1 MHRRDA
7 VRPDGG
13 AEETGIEGKADGL
26 TGLGR
31 DGPLLDR
38 RQDVDGEAW
47 HYPTGAGCTY
57 GITVEFALTVGTRC
71 ASGRNGRILGA
82 RNTSG
87 GVFPGGGVEE

>member
-38 RQDVDGEAW
+38 R
-47 HYPTGAGCTY
+47 
-57 GITVEFALTVGTRC
+57 
-71 ASGRNGRILGA
+71 
-82 RNTSG
+82 
-87 GVFPGGGVEE
+87 

>member
-1 MHRRDA
+1 MQRRDA

-38 RQDVDGEAW
+38 RCKVRGEAW

-57 GITVEFALTVGTRC
+57 GMTVEYLLTVGTRC
-71 ASGRNGRILGA
+71 ASGRDGRILGA
-82 RNTSG
+82 RKASG
-87 GVFPGGGVEE
+87 GFYPGGGLEE

>member
-31 DGPLLDR
+31 DDPLLNR
-38 RQDVDGEAW
+38 R
-47 HYPTGAGCTY
+47 
-57 GITVEFALTVGTRC
+57 
-71 ASGRNGRILGA
+71 
-82 RNTSG
+82 
-87 GVFPGGGVEE
+87 

>member
-57 GITVEFALTVGTRC
+57 GMTIENSLTVCTRC

-82 RNTSG
+82 RKASG
-87 GVFPGGGVEE
+87 GFYPGGGLEE

>member
-13 AEETGIEGKADGL
+13 AEETDIEGKADGL

-38 RQDVDGEAW
+38 RCEVRGEAW
-47 HYPTGAGCTY
+47 HYPTGA
-57 GITVEFALTVGTRC
+57 V
-71 ASGRNGRILGA
+71 
-82 RNTSG
+82 
-87 GVFPGGGVEE
+87 